1 MPSFLLN
8 QFLPFICLRRQ
19 RENTIMAPASLTQG
33 EFGSS
38 IVKNATK
45 ILSAARIK
53 KGTRIVFPESLF
65 P

>member
-19 RENTIMAPASLTQG
+19 QDNTATAPASLTQG

-45 ILSAARIK
+45 ILSEARA
-53 KGTRIVFPESLF
+53 
-65 P
+65 